1 MVRRPRTALLGALGG
16 SAALVLLWVLAYATP
31 FGRWLDSSVL
41 WGFADLSR
49 PRLVPIAESVG
60 ALAHPGSFVLLG
72 AALTAI
78 ALARGRPRTALVI
91 PVILL
96 GASGTTEVLK
106 HALAQ
111 HRFVDWMTAT
121 DQIAAVSWPSGHATA
136 SMALA
141 LCAVL
146 AAPPRLR
153 PLAAALGAGFAV
165 AVSYSILVLQWHF
178 PSDVLAGFLV
188 AGTWTLGGV
197 AALWAAEDRWPARTG
212 RTAVL
217 RARDAIAP
225 SAVGVAGARAG
236 AAAGALARPRAVLAA
251 ADAHTAFVAGALAIG
266 GLGVALAVA
275 LSLALR
281 R

>member
-1 MVRRPRTALLGALGG
+1 MVRRPRIALLAALGG
-16 SAALVLLWVLAYATP
+16 IAALALLWALAYAIP
-31 FGRWLDSSVL
+31 FGHWLDSSAL

-78 ALARGRPRTALVI
+78 ALARGRPRTALAI
-91 PVILL
+91 PLILL
-96 GASGTTEVLK
+96 GASGTTEILK

-111 HRFVDWMTAT
+111 HRFADWMGAT

-153 PLAAALGAGFAV
+153 PLAAAVGAAFAV
-165 AVSYSILVLQWHF
+165 AVSYSILILQWHY

-188 AGTWTLGGV
+188 AGVWTLLGV
-197 AALWAAEDRWPARTG
+197 AALGAAQGRWPARTG
-212 RTAVL
+212 RAAVL
-217 RARDAIAP
+217 RVRDAVAP
-225 SAVGVAGARAG
+225 SAVGI
-236 AAAGALARPRAVLAA
+236 AGALACAAAVAFARPRTVLAY
-251 ADAHTAFVAGALAIG
+251 ADAHTAFLAGALAIG
-266 GLGVALAVA
+266 GLSVALALA
-275 LSLALR
+275 LALALR